1 MGGIVDVNIH
11 YSDYITFKYDV
22 NSHYPYAMLSNPMPG
37 GPPRISNETNLD
49 NIFGFVEAIIT
60 CPQDIKTPL
69 LLHNFNGKNIHP
81 TGTWKGVYFSE
92 ELKAVVNHGYKVKM
106 VNVYLFS
113 REKNLFND
121 YVNHFHDLKKTATVN
136 KDFTRRQISKLHLN
150 TLYGMFGR
158 KLEE

>member
-1 MGGIVDVNIH
+1 
-11 YSDYITFKYDV
+11 
-22 NSHYPYAMLSNPMPG
+22 
-37 GPPRISNETNLD
+37 
-49 NIFGFVEAIIT
+49 
-60 CPQDIKTPL
+60 
-69 LLHNFNGKNIHP
+69 
-81 TGTWKGVYFSE
+81 
-92 ELKAVVNHGYKVKM
+92 M